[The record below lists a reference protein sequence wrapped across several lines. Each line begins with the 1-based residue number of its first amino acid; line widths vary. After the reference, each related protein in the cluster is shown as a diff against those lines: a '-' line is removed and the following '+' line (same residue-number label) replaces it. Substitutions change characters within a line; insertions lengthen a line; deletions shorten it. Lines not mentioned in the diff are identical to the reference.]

1 MNVVAMEAPVRS
13 GSRTQVHQRP
23 VVDDA
28 LITRHSGLVKRIA
41 LHVSARLPDRVLLDD
56 LIQAGLLGLVEAAGK
71 FDPEH
76 GVCFEAFA
84 SNRIRGAMWDE
95 ARRMDWTPRSV
106 HRKSREATSAMRE
119 VQNRLGRHA
128 TDAEV
133 AEELGVDAEALAAIL
148 RDAQSSRVL
157 SLDAEGDEHDGPMIQ
172 PEDETAD
179 PLLHA
184 QSDSLRDRVTAAIGR
199 LPPREQLLLSLYYNE
214 ELNLREIGE
223 VLDLTE
229 SRVCQL
235 HGRAVMRLRSI
246 LEAEA
251 AE

>member
-1 MNVVAMEAPVRS
+1 MSSAVMEAPVRS
-13 GSRTQVHQRP
+13 GPETSMRTRI
-23 VVDDA
+23 VVDNA
-28 LITRHSGLVKRIA
+28 LIARHTSLVKRIA
-41 LHVSARLPDRVLLDD
+41 LHLSSRLPDRVLLDD
-56 LIQAGLLGLVEAAGK
+56 LMQAGLLGLVEAAGK
-71 FDPEH
+71 FDPDLR
-76 GVCFEAFA
+76 VSFEAFA

-106 HRKSREATSAMRE
+106 HRKSREASAAMRE

-133 AEELGVDAEALAAIL
+133 ADALGIDAAAYAAIL
-148 RDAQSSRVL
+148 NDAQSSRLL
-157 SLDAEGDEHDGPMIQ
+157 SLDAESDEPDGPMNI
-172 PEDETAD
+172 PEDEAAD

-199 LPPREQLLLSLYYNE
+199 LPEREQLLLSLYYSE
-214 ELNLREIGE
+214 ELNLREIGKVLE
-223 VLDLTE
+223 VTE

-235 HGRAVMRLRSI
+235 HGRAVLRLRGI

-251 AE
+251 AQ